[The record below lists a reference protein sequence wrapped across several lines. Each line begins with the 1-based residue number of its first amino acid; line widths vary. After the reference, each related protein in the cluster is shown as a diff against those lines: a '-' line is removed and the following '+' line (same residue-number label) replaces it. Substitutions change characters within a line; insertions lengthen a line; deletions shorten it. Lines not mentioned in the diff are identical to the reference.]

1 MRLLCTVLFFSAVF
15 ASPANAQSSSPSSPP
30 SSSSS
35 SSWEFG
41 LGPLVAYRGGSTH
54 LGGGL
59 TLAHL
64 FDRFAIALEGSGIR
78 REGHNDWRV
87 VGGPRAIFGASEG
100 SSYFVQ
106 VLAGTFV
113 RQRKSS
119 WAVLPGV
126 GFDAA
131 IGGNSALRF
140 QVDVPVERDQGRT
153 VTSVRGSVWIIF

>member
-1 MRLLCTVLFFSAVF
+1 MRLLCTVLFFIAVF
-15 ASPANAQSSSPSSPP
+15 ASPATAQSSSPSNPP
-30 SSSSS
+30 SASSSSP
-35 SSWEFG
+35 WEFG
-41 LGPLVAYRGGSTH
+41 LGPLVAYRDGSAH

-59 TLAHL
+59 TLAHR

-87 VGGPRAIFGASEG
+87 VGGPRAILGASGG

-113 RQRKSS
+113 RSS
-119 WAVLPGV
+119 QSNWAILPGI

-131 IGGNSALRF
+131 IGGNSAVRF

-153 VTSVRGSVWIIF
+153 ATSVRGSVWIIF

>member
-1 MRLLCTVLFFSAVF
+1 MRLLCTVLFFSAVL
-15 ASPANAQSSSPSSPP
+15 ASPAKAQSSSPS

-41 LGPLVAYRGGSTH
+41 LGPQVVYRESSIH

-59 TLAHL
+59 TLARR
-64 FDRFAIALEGSGIR
+64 FDRFAMAFEGSGVR

-87 VGGPRAIFGASEG
+87 VGGPRAMFGASQG

-106 VLAGTFV
+106 VLAGTFI
-113 RQRKSS
+113 RQSKAN
-119 WAVLPGV
+119 WAVLPGA

-131 IGGNSALRF
+131 IGGNRALRF
-140 QVDVPVERDQGRT
+140 QVDVPVERDQDRT
-153 VTSVRGSVWIIF
+153 ATSVRGSVWIIF

>member
-15 ASPANAQSSSPSSPP
+15 ASPANAQSPSPSSPP
-30 SSSSS
+30 GSSSS

-41 LGPLVAYRGGSTH
+41 LGPLVAFRDGSAH

-59 TLAHL
+59 TLARR
-64 FDRFAIALEGSGIR
+64 FDRFAIAFEGSGIR
-78 REGHNDWRV
+78 REGHNDWRA

-106 VLAGTFV
+106 ALAGAFI
-113 RQRKSS
+113 RQSMS
-119 WAVLPGV
+119 NWAVLPGA
-126 GFDAA
+126 GFDKA
-131 IGGNSALRF
+131 IGDNNALRF

-153 VTSVRGSVWIIF
+153 ATSVRGSVWIMF